1 MARREILDILLRY
14 KAKGACH
21 LRLAEQADAG
31 RISTNGGDVGSE
43 SVHSSSHTNIS
54 CGTVEVIIDKIGIL
68 VCFLRI
74 GRERHKRQCCQTK

>member
-31 RISTNGGDVGSE
+31 RISTNGGDVGS
-43 SVHSSSHTNIS
+43 
-54 CGTVEVIIDKIGIL
+54 
-68 VCFLRI
+68 
-74 GRERHKRQCCQTK
+74 